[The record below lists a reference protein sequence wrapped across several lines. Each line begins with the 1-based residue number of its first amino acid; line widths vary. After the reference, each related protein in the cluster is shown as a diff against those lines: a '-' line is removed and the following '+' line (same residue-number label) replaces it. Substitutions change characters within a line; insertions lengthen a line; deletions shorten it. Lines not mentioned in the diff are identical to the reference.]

1 MLHST
6 NMQSFVFSSL
16 ALIPYALALSL
27 SVDTPL
33 FHSSRSLLA
42 VISPN
47 SAVLQPAVK
56 DFFPPLCRRSNIKL
70 TPIPPGRV
78 SHTFIC
84 CLIPLKQ
91 PRLGGRRDEERS
103 GSSAKAHHFL
113 FFLSYADKIFYI
125 TYASVPLFNPSSS
138 LPFLR

>member
-1 MLHST
+1 MCFIPLTCNHLYFLPSLRSPTHS
-6 NMQSFVFSSL
+6 
-16 ALIPYALALSL
+16 LSL

-56 DFFPPLCRRSNIKL
+56 VFFSSLCRRSNIKS
-70 TPIPPGRV
+70 TPISPGRV

-91 PRLGGRRDEERS
+91 LQLGGRRDEEHS
-103 GSSAKAHHFL
+103 GSSAKARHFY
-113 FFLSYADKIFYI
+113 FFSVMLINILYI
-125 TYASVPLFNPSSS
+125 TFASFLLFNPSSC
-138 LPFLR
+138 LLFLL